1 MEREKGIAYCGLAC
15 CVCSENV
22 LCPGCRSGGCPG
34 RETCKPFNCCIKNR
48 WEGCWE
54 CPQFPC
60 GAAILQKTRIQVFAD
75 FAKEYGMDSLIDA
88 LEKNQCRGVV
98 YHYPNLLMG
107 DYDSLSSQQE
117 ILHLLLNGPQDRIKG
132 GIFMQS
138 FIPWLDRIMA
148 GPLPEEIIA
157 VNFNLYDDGDSCWSM
172 EFIGTRSFDADDPD
186 WACDEVFISRDST
199 LHWVQNTGWQQVLE
213 DTVHTIRAY
222 LANGTYSG
230 RLKAYQGIGAGFVDG
245 DIVILYETPKE

>member
-1 MEREKGIAYCGLAC
+1 
-15 CVCSENV
+15 
-22 LCPGCRSGGCPG
+22 
-34 RETCKPFNCCIKNR
+34 
-48 WEGCWE
+48 
-54 CPQFPC
+54 
-60 GAAILQKTRIQVFAD
+60 
-75 FAKEYGMDSLIDA
+75 MDSLIDA

-157 VNFNLYDDGDSCWSM
+157 CKRAIWYGEKRCCQYN
-172 EFIGTRSFDADDPD
+172 TR
-186 WACDEVFISRDST
+186 IST
-199 LHWVQNTGWQQVLE
+199 TGAIVKILQIVQSDNAFCT
-213 DTVHTIRAY
+213 
-222 LANGTYSG
+222 
-230 RLKAYQGIGAGFVDG
+230 
-245 DIVILYETPKE
+245 

>member
-34 RETCKPFNCCIKNR
+34 RETCKPFNCGIKNR
-48 WEGCWE
+48 WEGGWE
-54 CPQFPC
+54 GPQCPC

-88 LEKNQCRGVV
+88 LEKNQYRGVV

-117 ILHLLLNGPQDRIKG
+117 ILHLLLNGPQYRIKG

-222 LANGTYSG
+222 LANGTYAG

>member
-60 GAAILQKTRIQVFAD
+60 SAAILQKTRIQVFAD

-88 LEKNQCRGVV
+88 LEKNQYRGVV

-107 DYDSLSSQQE
+107 DYDSLSSKQE

-157 VNFNLYDDGDSCWSM
+157 VNFNLYDDGDS
-172 EFIGTRSFDADDPD
+172 
-186 WACDEVFISRDST
+186 
-199 LHWVQNTGWQQVLE
+199 
-213 DTVHTIRAY
+213 
-222 LANGTYSG
+222 
-230 RLKAYQGIGAGFVDG
+230 
-245 DIVILYETPKE
+245 

>member
-88 LEKNQCRGVV
+88 LEKNQCPTLISV
-98 YHYPNLLMG
+98 YHLVCSP
-107 DYDSLSSQQE
+107 E
-117 ILHLLLNGPQDRIKG
+117 IHRVL
-132 GIFMQS
+132 
-138 FIPWLDRIMA
+138 
-148 GPLPEEIIA
+148 
-157 VNFNLYDDGDSCWSM
+157 
-172 EFIGTRSFDADDPD
+172 
-186 WACDEVFISRDST
+186 
-199 LHWVQNTGWQQVLE
+199 QVL
-213 DTVHTIRAY
+213 
-222 LANGTYSG
+222 
-230 RLKAYQGIGAGFVDG
+230 
-245 DIVILYETPKE
+245 

>member
-148 GPLPEEIIA
+148 GPL
-157 VNFNLYDDGDSCWSM
+157 
-172 EFIGTRSFDADDPD
+172 
-186 WACDEVFISRDST
+186 
-199 LHWVQNTGWQQVLE
+199 Q
-213 DTVHTIRAY
+213 
-222 LANGTYSG
+222 
-230 RLKAYQGIGAGFVDG
+230 
-245 DIVILYETPKE
+245 

>member
-1 MEREKGIAYCGLAC
+1 
-15 CVCSENV
+15 
-22 LCPGCRSGGCPG
+22 
-34 RETCKPFNCCIKNR
+34 
-48 WEGCWE
+48 
-54 CPQFPC
+54 
-60 GAAILQKTRIQVFAD
+60 
-75 FAKEYGMDSLIDA
+75 MDSLIDA
-88 LEKNQCRGVV
+88 LEKNQYRGVV

-107 DYDSLSSQQE
+107 DYDSLSSKQE

-172 EFIGTRSFDADDPD
+172 EFTGTRSFDAYDPD
-186 WACDEVFISRDST
+186 WACDEVFTSRDST